1 MSEMI
6 ERVAKAINDVDGCY
20 VQPQPWHY
28 IEAKAAIEAMCEP
41 TEEMLE
47 AGAYD
52 LDMKL
57 ETQYKNMIDAALK
70 E

>member
-6 ERVAKAINDVDGCY
+6 ERVAKAINNVDGCY

-28 IEAKAAIEAMCEP
+28 AEAKAAIEVMREP
-41 TEEMLE
+41 TEEMTRGRFDVSVRGWY
-47 AGAYD
+47 A
-52 LDMKL
+52 
-57 ETQYKNMIDAALK
+57 MIDAALK